1 MGEDL
6 YERFESKAKTLQ
18 SLHDVRELLH
28 WDQQV
33 MMPEEGI
40 KARSKQ
46 NSTLAKIS
54 HQKITSEELGNILEQ
69 LDVAE
74 RSLEEKANIREIKR
88 EYERASE
95 VPEKLEEEISE
106 KESTTVKKWE
116 KAREEDDFSVV
127 EEDLKELVELKR
139 RYANEINSD
148 EEPYKVLF
156 KDYEPYV
163 TYENMEK
170 ILQRLKNELTDIVD
184 EIKSSEDIEENVYRG
199 NFPEQGQMEIS
210 RQVLDR
216 MGYDWDR
223 GRLDISEHPFT
234 LGNQFD
240 CRITT
245 RFDEENLAESLGA
258 TVHECGHALYELGLP
273 QELYG
278 TPAGSSRD
286 LSVHESQS
294 RLWENHVFKSR
305 SFQEYLLPE
314 LKEVFADE
322 LEDETV
328 EVAYRSLNKID
339 PENLIRINADELTY
353 HLHIIIRF
361 ELERALVNGDLEVE
375 DLSDAWDEKYEKYLG
390 ISADSELKGVLQ
402 DIHWYQGSIGY
413 FPTYSLGS
421 VLAAQIYNKADEEIE
436 DLEGKISEAELQPL
450 RDWLKENV
458 HQEGCL
464 YRTEELVEKV
474 TGEELAADH
483 FLEYIREKYGELY
496 NL

>member
-46 NSTLAKIS
+46 NSALAKIS

-199 NFPEQGQMEIS
+199 NFSEEGQMEIS

-223 GRLDISEHPFT
+223 GRLDVSEHPFT

-286 LSVHESQS
+286 LSFHESQS

-314 LKEVFADE
+314 LKKVFTD
-322 LEDETV
+322 
-328 EVAYRSLNKID
+328 
-339 PENLIRINADELTY
+339 
-353 HLHIIIRF
+353 
-361 ELERALVNGDLEVE
+361 
-375 DLSDAWDEKYEKYLG
+375 
-390 ISADSELKGVLQ
+390 
-402 DIHWYQGSIGY
+402 
-413 FPTYSLGS
+413 
-421 VLAAQIYNKADEEIE
+421 
-436 DLEGKISEAELQPL
+436 
-450 RDWLKENV
+450 
-458 HQEGCL
+458 
-464 YRTEELVEKV
+464 
-474 TGEELAADH
+474 
-483 FLEYIREKYGELY
+483 
-496 NL
+496 